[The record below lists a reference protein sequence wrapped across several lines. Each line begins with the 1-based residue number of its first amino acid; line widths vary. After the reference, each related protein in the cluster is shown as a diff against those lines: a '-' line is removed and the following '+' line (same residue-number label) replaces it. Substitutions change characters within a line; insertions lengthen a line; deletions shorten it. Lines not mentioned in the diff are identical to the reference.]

1 MAETQD
7 PTDRKDPTDEKT
19 GKDEIRINKESL
31 PNCDG
36 CCGGCNWPDE
46 N

>member
-7 PTDRKDPTDEKT
+7 PTDRKEEET

-36 CCGGCNWPDE
+36 CCGGCNWSEDHD
-46 N
+46 